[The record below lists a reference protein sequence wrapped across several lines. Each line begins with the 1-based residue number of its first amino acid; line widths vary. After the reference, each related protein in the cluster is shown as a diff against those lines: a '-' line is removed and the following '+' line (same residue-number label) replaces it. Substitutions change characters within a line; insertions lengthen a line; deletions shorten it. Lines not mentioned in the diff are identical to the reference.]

1 MCGVTTVNIHEMSG
15 WRKAYCVT
23 EINVSANN
31 VFGQLM
37 LLKIGVVLFKVR
49 IDIVP
54 LLLLSQELLPL
65 TLMRKG
71 EDNQILTVL
80 LRFGC

>member
-1 MCGVTTVNIHEMSG
+1 MKCLDGAKPIASQ
-15 WRKAYCVT
+15 RYFY
-23 EINVSANN
+23 
-31 VFGQLM
+31 VFDQIM

-54 LLLLSQELLPL
+54 LRLLSQELLPL

-71 EDNQILTVL
+71 EDNQILTVP